1 MFEFYRNTLTYE
13 KSFEVFRQIIQEIK
27 NELGEKENE
36 VSDISLGSIG
46 KLKTPTHIE
55 EVIPLLRDIFSH
67 IPNVTE
73 IIANVLNI
81 KSFSQFKLD
90 NLSGVILLDKAV
102 IYNGILFFENP
113 LSTVSQNVVAERRHY
128 DPKDLLFSEIGIID
142 QHSLDYIKTVL
153 NENINTQD
161 KTTDELHFRKKFN
174 DLLQWAIESKASSIK
189 IFPDGKTFKSALFI
203 DGMFYSK
210 FVKDIGDISDYVEFI
225 KM

>member
-102 IYNGILFFENP
+102 IYNGILFLKTHYR
-113 LSTVSQNVVAERRHY
+113 LSL
-128 DPKDLLFSEIGIID
+128 KM
-142 QHSLDYIKTVL
+142 
-153 NENINTQD
+153 
-161 KTTDELHFRKKFN
+161 
-174 DLLQWAIESKASSIK
+174 LLQK
-189 IFPDGKTFKSALFI
+189 
-203 DGMFYSK
+203 
-210 FVKDIGDISDYVEFI
+210 GDIMTQKICFFQ
-225 KM
+225 K